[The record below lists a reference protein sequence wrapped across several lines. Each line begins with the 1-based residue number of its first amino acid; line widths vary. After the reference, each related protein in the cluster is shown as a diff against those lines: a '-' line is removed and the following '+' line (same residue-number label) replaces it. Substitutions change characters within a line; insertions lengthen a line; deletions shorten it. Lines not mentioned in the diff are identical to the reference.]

1 MIFIYILDSVS
12 NRHTFKSQQASNEVV
27 EIYHNAAAKS
37 GSTSAI
43 PSKHSKLEHHMNYIN
58 ILKSSAIN
66 KRQNMSINPKCES
79 NNYAN
84 TCDTNI
90 DGLQNCSQRQYQSG
104 QKVE

>member
-1 MIFIYILDSVS
+1 
-12 NRHTFKSQQASNEVV
+12 
-27 EIYHNAAAKS
+27 
-37 GSTSAI
+37 
-43 PSKHSKLEHHMNYIN
+43 
-58 ILKSSAIN
+58 
-66 KRQNMSINPKCES
+66 MSINPKCES